1 MASIGLP
8 QESLHPSYLS
18 IDLYATTLDLQVV
31 SAQQSA
37 GDNRPLL
44 NCPQPEASAKKVNA
58 LEVSGYGAIDVPA
71 MLGTGVRRVRRRRR
85 KKYLQ
90 E

>member
-18 IDLYATTLDLQVV
+18 IDLYATTLDLQFV

-37 GDNRPLL
+37 DDSR
-44 NCPQPEASAKKVNA
+44 Q
-58 LEVSGYGAIDVPA
+58 
-71 MLGTGVRRVRRRRR
+71 RR
-85 KKYLQ
+85 LQ
-90 E
+90 VCGEFVVADGRNLCRSEEQNLSYEPRWAP